1 MTIENTLYTIL
12 ILLLVSGCGG
22 GSGGTSGNAGETP
35 PTVIVEPPIEVVE
48 PPIEVV
54 EPPIE
59 VVEPPVVIVEPPVVI
74 VEPPVVIVEPQMS
87 KPEDCLTEASDT
99 GNEIYKYIT
108 CDGILVRSDIDF
120 PYDEFNTEIALID
133 LLAVL
138 DTNLDVEL
146 DGGTYEEFAQR
157 EVDLANKLFA
167 DSGVYV
173 KLRLVGVQLV
183 DVKRDDLYRQI
194 RYFSESRSE
203 FSNLDEWQRDAGA
216 DIAFLFKKIEDEP
229 IACGVALYND
239 LTQEYKYRRGVS
251 QCHFNT
257 VFQQTTVTR
266 YYERAHE
273 TFTHEIG
280 HILGMDHNIESAG
293 VSSTLF
299 PFSYGHL
306 IRGYDRDLSDE
317 YNGYGTVM
325 SYSDLATGRFSDR
338 SERFI
343 IPENGTSQRLGKDR
357 DGYDIFGVETNP
369 ATDGVDHLNRV
380 RYYMSQL
387 HEMFNEPL
395 MFNAT
400 VKEPRIISKEDIC
413 LF

>member
-1 MTIENTLYTIL
+1 MKLTFGVLSIL
-12 ILLLVSGCGG
+12 ILVGCGG
-22 GSGGTSGNAGETP
+22 GGGSESATLEVIQPTLEVIQP
-35 PTVIVEPPIEVVE
+35 PV
-48 PPIEVV
+48 
-54 EPPIE
+54 
-59 VVEPPVVIVEPPVVI
+59 VVEPPVIEI
-74 VEPPVVIVEPQMS
+74 SQMS
-87 KPEDCLTEASDT
+87 KPEDCLTEATDT
-99 GNEIYKYIT
+99 GNDIYKYVT

-133 LLAVL
+133 MLAVVDTKL
-138 DTNLDVEL
+138 DEEL

-157 EVDLANKLFA
+157 EVDLANKLFE
-167 DSGVYV
+167 DSGVFIM
-173 KLRLVGVQLV
+173 LRLVEVQLV
-183 DVKRDDLYRQI
+183 EVSVGDLYRQI
-194 RYFSESRSE
+194 DNFTLSKRE
-203 FSNLDEWQRDAGA
+203 FYDLDEWQRVAGA
-216 DIAFLFKKIEDEP
+216 DIAFLFKKIEEEP

-239 LTQEYKYRRGVS
+239 LTQEYKHRRGVS
-251 QCHFNT
+251 QCHVNT
-257 VFQQTTVTR
+257 VFQETTVTR

-280 HILGMDHNIESAG
+280 HILGLDHNIEASG
-293 VSSTLF
+293 VPSTLF

-343 IPENGTSQRLGKDR
+343 IPETGTSQRLGKDR
-357 DGYDIFGVETNP
+357 DGFNILGIEMNP
-369 ATDGVDHLNRV
+369 ATDAVDHLNRV

-387 HEMFNEPL
+387 HEMYNEPTML
-395 MFNAT
+395 RNSSGDSEEDEDLNVCLFYNG
-400 VKEPRIISKEDIC
+400 KQEPLLQDLDIC